1 MFHNALISLRPMFA
15 LMFLA
20 LLFYLRVLYVR
31 RQRRKDGLPEVPF
44 RVFVKRKKD

>member
-15 LMFLA
+15 LMFFA

-44 RVFVKRKKD
+44 RLFVK